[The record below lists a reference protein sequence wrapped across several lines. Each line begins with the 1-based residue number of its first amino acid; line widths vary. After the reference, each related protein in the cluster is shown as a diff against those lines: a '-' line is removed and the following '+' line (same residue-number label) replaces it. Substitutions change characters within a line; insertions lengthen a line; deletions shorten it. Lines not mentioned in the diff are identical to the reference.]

1 MRTLDSVLYRIWR
14 IAFFPFAMLALFYV
28 AGFRGAMSIFGVGL
42 ILFALKQVRS
52 P

>member
-14 IAFFPFAMLALFYV
+14 IGFFPFAMLGLFIV
-28 AGFRGAMSIFGVGL
+28 VGFQGAMSIFGVGL
-42 ILFALKQVRS
+42 ILYALGHVRS

>member
-1 MRTLDSVLYRIWR
+1 MRTVDYVLHLIWR
-14 IAFFPFAMLALFYV
+14 IGFFPFAMLGLFYV

-42 ILFALKQVRS
+42 ILFALRHVPS

>member
-1 MRTLDSVLYRIWR
+1 MRTLDSALYRIWR
-14 IAFFPFAMLALFYV
+14 IAFFPFAMAALFYV

-42 ILFALKQVRS
+42 ILFVLRFVPS